1 MYLHCENIVVPTLL
15 WSAGFE
21 CHVTMTVD
29 VLYAMFIC
37 YQTSCLSS
45 LPLSSRRFLSQDTRA
60 YSANASGFKPIK
72 PHCICT
78 DALNQTEGCWTEEI
92 ILHTGSLK
100 NYRNS
105 SQCDIHM
112 ALEKIAH
119 FPLFLSFYGYVGV
132 VRAMRKVQHAHMR
145 NDFLTVLTSSKQS
158 STLIQQIT
166 QLFHINIE

>member
-78 DALNQTEGCWTEEI
+78 DALNQTEGSWTEEI
-92 ILHTGSLK
+92 ILHAGSLK

-105 SQCDIHM
+105 SQCDFFLI
-112 ALEKIAH
+112 ALLPFSFFLWLCWCCKSHEKSATCTH
-119 FPLFLSFYGYVGV
+119 EKWLLNSV
-132 VRAMRKVQHAHMR
+132 
-145 NDFLTVLTSSKQS
+145 DFL
-158 STLIQQIT
+158 
-166 QLFHINIE
+166 